1 MLFIKLNC
9 NHLLTQ
15 LFCCFMYYAIRRKL
29 TQKDVNV
36 RNPNVSRQIRQ
47 PWARFPRQYFIFIAN
62 GKFFMSLIFL
72 FKIFFAAPGKN
83 FTPGSNSSN
92 ICKFVNLFTSA
103 LLQARLIQSLSGNT
117 SPRFIQADA
126 FFKLWLDLGYFYLCE
141 NRNIVP
147 KLPSCIT
154 DD

>member
-1 MLFIKLNC
+1 MVTIY
-9 NHLLTQ
+9 LLLLQ
-15 LFCCFMYYAIRRKL
+15 VVRNQ

-36 RNPNVSRQIRQ
+36 RNADVSRQIRQ
-47 PWARFPRQYFIFIAN
+47 PWVLFPHKYFIFIAN

-72 FKIFFAAPGKN
+72 SKIFFAAPGKN

-117 SPRFIQADA
+117 SPIFI
-126 FFKLWLDLGYFYLCE
+126 
-141 NRNIVP
+141 
-147 KLPSCIT
+147 
-154 DD
+154 